1 VALARA
7 IAAKPM
13 YILYDEP
20 TTGLDPIMSDVIN
33 DLILDLQKQLKV
45 TSIVVTHDMK
55 SAYKVASRIAM
66 FHEGRVIQVGTPE
79 EIKAT
84 KDPHVRQFIEG
95 LSVGPIKM
103 KLKEFD
109 VEEVHAA
116 PADSKGK
123 R

>member
-1 VALARA
+1 
-7 IAAKPM
+7 
-13 YILYDEP
+13 
-20 TTGLDPIMSDVIN
+20 MSDVIN
-33 DLILDLQKQLKV
+33 DLILDLQRQLKV

-79 EIKAT
+79 EIKTTEDAR
-84 KDPHVRQFIEG
+84 VRQFIEG

-109 VEEVHAA
+109 EDESAA
-116 PADSKGK
+116 SQQGK